1 MLRRKRHILKQLKAN
16 TFKANSTVTAAGNSK
31 AMASNGAEAIA
42 ETQAGCEVQGG
53 TEDAP
58 GELQMPVLGLG
69 APGMLSE
76 ETHSF
81 FK

>member
-42 ETQAGCEVQGG
+42 ETQAGCEV
-53 TEDAP
+53 
-58 GELQMPVLGLG
+58 
-69 APGMLSE
+69 
-76 ETHSF
+76 
-81 FK
+81 